1 MILPVLVAQTFHS
14 VSPAY
19 GDHAMVSSPEPLA
32 TQIGVEILKKGGNAF
47 DAAVAVNFAI
57 AVTYPTAGNIGG
69 GGFAV
74 GMTSK
79 GQKFSLD
86 FREVAPKKAKRNMYL
101 DQEGEVINGLSTDS
115 HLAVGVPGSV
125 DGMVQL
131 HEKYGKLKWSEVVEP
146 AVRLAQDGFQV
157 RGSLNASLNASKGDL
172 SRYESSKAVFF
183 RDGEVIPEGAILRIP
198 DLARTLTEVKAK
210 KRAGFY
216 DGWVADA
223 IVADM
228 KANKGLITQEDL
240 RDYRSKWREP
250 ITVKGDGVELVTM
263 PLPSSGGITLGQT
276 FGLLDWKYLKS
287 QKQNSAGAI
296 QHITEALR
304 LSYADRN
311 YFLGDPDFVDVP
323 AKKLLDPAYLAQ
335 RKKLM
340 PRGKAGSSK
349 DVDHGTPEHMET
361 THFCIVDKDGNVCA
375 VTTTLNGGYGIGAVV
390 PGAGFIWNNEMDDFT
405 SKPGSPNR
413 YGLLQGEAN
422 AIAPGKKMLSSMTPS
437 IFLKDGKFWMTAGSP
452 GGPTII
458 TTVLQVFLNTHVWN
472 MDIQRAVDAP
482 RFHHQHF
489 PDNIRLEPGI
499 ESTADLLKMGYEL
512 DQRKAPWGQASAIM
526 RLPSGKLSGGFD
538 SRGDGLSAGY

>member
-1 MILPVLVAQTFHS
+1 MILPILVAQTFQS
-14 VSPAY
+14 IAPAY
-19 GDHAMVSSPEPLA
+19 GEHAMVSSPEPLA
-32 TQIGVEILKKGGNAF
+32 TQIGVDILKRGGNAF

-57 AVTYPTAGNIGG
+57 AVTYPAAGNIGG

-74 GMTSK
+74 GLTSK
-79 GQKFSLD
+79 GEKFSLD
-86 FREVAPKKAKRNMYL
+86 FREVAPKGSSRQMYL
-101 DQEGEVINGLSTDS
+101 DKNGEVIDGLSTDS

-131 HEKYGKLKWSEVVEP
+131 HEEFGKLTWAEVVEP
-146 AVRLAQDGFQV
+146 AVRLAHDGFPV
-157 RGSLNASLNASKGDL
+157 RRSLHNSLKTSRSAL
-172 SRYESSKAVFF
+172 SRYESTKAVFF
-183 RDGEVIPEGAILRIP
+183 RDGNAIAEGEILRIP
-198 DLARTLTEVKAK
+198 DLARTLGEIKSK

-228 KANKGLITQEDL
+228 KINNGLITKEDL
-240 RDYRSKWREP
+240 RDYRAKWREP
-250 ITVKGDGVELVTM
+250 ITVKGDDVELVTM

-287 QKQNSAGAI
+287 QKHNSAGAI

-311 YFLGDPDFVDVP
+311 HFLGDSDFVEVP
-323 AKKLLDPAYLAQ
+323 TQKLLDPVYLAQ
-335 RKKLM
+335 RRRLM
-340 PRGKAGSSK
+340 PRDKAGESTQIG
-349 DVDHGTPEHMET
+349 HGTPERMET
-361 THFCIVDKDGNVCA
+361 THFCIVDQDGNVCA

-413 YGLLQGEAN
+413 YGLVQGEAN
-422 AIAPGKKMLSSMTPS
+422 AIAPGKRMLSSMTPS

-458 TTVLQVFLNTHVWN
+458 TTVLQVFLNTHLWG
-472 MDIQRAVDAP
+472 MDIQKAIDAP

-489 PDNIRLEPGI
+489 PDNIRLESGF
-499 ESTADLLKMGYEL
+499 ESAPQLEQMGYEL
-512 DQRKAPWGQASAIM
+512 DQRSSRWGEASAII
-526 RLPSGKLSGGFD
+526 RLPNGSLNGGFD
-538 SRGDGLSAGY
+538 SRGDGLAAGY